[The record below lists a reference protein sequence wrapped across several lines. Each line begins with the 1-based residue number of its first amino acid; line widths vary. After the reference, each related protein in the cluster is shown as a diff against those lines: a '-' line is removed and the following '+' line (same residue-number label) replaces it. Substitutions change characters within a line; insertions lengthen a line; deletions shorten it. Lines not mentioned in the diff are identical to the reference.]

1 MRQLQLQTPNMRGT
15 DVADWQRFLI
25 AQGLST
31 GPADGIFGTGTAAA
45 TRAFQTAAG
54 MGADGIVGTFTL
66 ARAVDEGLVSTTGPL
81 VSGIDASVNCG
92 PFAAAIAA
100 AGIEFV
106 ARYYSKTASKA
117 IKKAEAISL
126 TGAGL
131 QLMTVYEDINNDV
144 KYFTAAI
151 GTQQASTALTQ
162 AAAIGQPT
170 GSAIYFAVD
179 SDLLTGQVNGPV
191 TEYFQAVHSALTGSP
206 YAVGVYGSGLT
217 CRIIRDAGFAKYTW
231 LSGSSGWQEFRAF
244 LPQADVVQAAPARD
258 LIPKKLNVDD
268 DIAQSTDFGAFR
280 LP

>member
-31 GPADGIFGTGTAAA
+31 NPADGIFGTATASA
-45 TRAFQTAAG
+45 TRAFQAKAG

-66 ARAVDEGLVSTTGPL
+66 ARAVEQGLVSTTGPL
-81 VSGIDASVNCG
+81 IAGIDASVNCG

-100 AGIEFV
+100 AGIQFV

-117 IKKAEAISL
+117 TKAAEAIAL
-126 TGAGL
+126 DGAGL
-131 QLMTVYEDINNDV
+131 QLVTVYEDINNDV
-144 KYFTAAI
+144 KFFTAAI
-151 GTQQASTALTQ
+151 GTQQGTTALAQ
-162 AAAIGQPT
+162 AGAVGQPA

-179 SDLLTGQVNGPV
+179 VDVLTGQVNGPV
-191 TEYFQAVHSALTGSP
+191 MEYFHAVHDALAGSP

-231 LSGSSGWQEFRAF
+231 LAGASGWQEYRAF
-244 LPQADVVQAAPARD
+244 LPQADIVQAAPARD

-268 DIAQSTDFGAFR
+268 DLAQSTDFGAFR